1 MSIIT
6 NDTYNNPPTPTTT
19 TTTCTTTTA
28 TATVTFEKINDNDS
42 SHYTTSSSAYMTNN
56 DEEFDN
62 DECNNINKRNSTY
75 SPNKYESSSA
85 APSSTRSYSLA
96 SAVLSPVV

>member
-75 SPNKYESSSA
+75 SPNKYESSSV